1 MTQSQSQNQQSQSQR
16 QDRASQPAGGGGA
29 QPSAV
34 SSETREQ
41 LGDTQQQQA
50 DYGTPR
56 GPAAAETSGESGEN
70 LTPSGADAGN
80 LVNGLRE
87 DRDGETPQPE
97 QQQDPRRQGNF
108 ASDSED
114 DDDDSAIGMNG
125 E

>member
-1 MTQSQSQNQQSQSQR
+1 MTQSQSQNQQSQQ

-41 LGDTQQQQA
+41 LDDTQQEQA

-56 GPAAAETSGESGEN
+56 GPAAGEAGEN
-70 LTPSGADAGN
+70 LTPTGADIGAV
-80 LVNGLRE
+80 VNGLDE
-87 DRDGETPQPE
+87 DRETPQPE
-97 QQQDPRRQGNF
+97 QQEDPRRQGNF
-108 ASDSED
+108 ASDTQTND
-114 DDDDSAIGMNG
+114 DEDDSAIGMNG